1 MRHLNLAAAV
11 LLGVGMFTTQPA
23 AQPATPPAQM
33 PADAAMQATLNRRA
47 LASLEA
53 AMKAKAGG
61 EGGRFEFQGDV
72 PTLFPPV
79 DCGMPVMT
87 GDPAIDPQFSK
98 QPQTPPGKSFW
109 TMKVIPVRPCP
120 R

>member
-11 LLGVGMFTTQPA
+11 LLGVGMFTTQTA
-23 AQPATPPAQM
+23 APLAQTPAQTH
-33 PADAAMQATLNRRA
+33 ADQAMQDTLTRRA
-47 LASLEA
+47 LAALEA
-53 AMKAKAGG
+53 VVQSKAGT
-61 EGGRFEFQGDV
+61 RLEFKGDV

-98 QPQTPPGKSFW
+98 QLPSPPGKSFW
-109 TMKVIPVRPCP
+109 SMKVIPVKPCP

>member
-47 LASLEA
+47 LAALEA
-53 AMKAKAGG
+53 VLQSKAQVP
-61 EGGRFEFQGDV
+61 RLEFKGDV
-72 PTLFPPV
+72 PDLRPPV

-98 QPQTPPGKSFW
+98 QPPSPPGKSFW
-109 TMKVIPVRPCP
+109 TMKVIPVTPCP

>member
-11 LLGVGMFTTQPA
+11 LLGVGMFTTHTA
-23 AQPATPPAQM
+23 AQTPAQ
-33 PADAAMQATLNRRA
+33 PHADAAMQETLSRRA
-47 LASLEA
+47 RAALEA
-53 AMKAKAGG
+53 VVQAKAATP
-61 EGGRFEFQGDV
+61 RFEFKGDV

-87 GDPAIDPQFSK
+87 GNPAIDPQFSK
-98 QPQTPPGKSFW
+98 QPMTPPGKSFW
-109 TMKVIPVRPCP
+109 TMKVIPVKPCP